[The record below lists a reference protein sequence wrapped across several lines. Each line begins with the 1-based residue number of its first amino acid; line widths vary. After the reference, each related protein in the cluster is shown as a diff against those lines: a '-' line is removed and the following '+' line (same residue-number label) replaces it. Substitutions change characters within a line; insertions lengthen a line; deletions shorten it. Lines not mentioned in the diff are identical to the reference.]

1 MHAMALS
8 SPAVAATDEAL
19 AREARDG
26 DRQAYAELVAR
37 HRATAF
43 AYAYARLG
51 RREEAEDVAQEA
63 FVRAWAALD
72 RYRPGACWGAW
83 FMRILRNLCV
93 DASRRRAQRQAA
105 ALSDDWACQ
114 APSPEVLAMKEEERA
129 RLAAAVAALPERLR
143 MPLLMHYGSRQT
155 CREIAR
161 ALGIPESTVTGRLAG
176 ALRHLRRALREET
189 P

>member
-8 SPAVAATDEAL
+8 SPAVAVTDEAL
-19 AREARDG
+19 ARGARDG
-26 DRQAYAELVAR
+26 DQDAFAELVAR

-51 RREEAEDVAQEA
+51 QREEAEDVAQEA

-93 DASRRRAQRQAA
+93 DAARRRAQHQAA
-105 ALSDDWACQ
+105 TLSDDWACP
-114 APSPEVLAMKEEERA
+114 APCPEALAITGEERT
-129 RLAAAVAALPERLR
+129 RLAVAVAALPERLR
-143 MPLLMHYGSRQT
+143 TPLLMHYGSRQT
-155 CREIAR
+155 CREIAV
-161 ALGIPESTVTGRLAG
+161 ALGVPESTVTGRLAA
-176 ALRHLRRALREET
+176 ALRRLRHGLREEAT
-189 P
+189 